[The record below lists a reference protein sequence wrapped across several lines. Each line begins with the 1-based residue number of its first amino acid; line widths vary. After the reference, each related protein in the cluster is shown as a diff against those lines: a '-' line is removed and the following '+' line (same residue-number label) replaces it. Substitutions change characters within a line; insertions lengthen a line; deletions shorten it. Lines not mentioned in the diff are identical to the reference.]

1 MSDSI
6 EIVNISPLI
15 SQLIEA
21 LCCLPGVGPKTA
33 QRMVL
38 HLLERDRAGGTRIAE
53 SLKNAIEGV
62 GRCQNCRILTEND
75 VCEICASRSRDETLL
90 CVVENPAD
98 VLAIEQAGGFRG
110 KYFVLMGHL
119 SPIDGIGPDALG
131 IDHLLER
138 VRNDSVKE
146 VILATNSTVEG
157 EATAHY
163 VSELLRPMAVEIS
176 RIAHGIPFGGELEF
190 VDGGTLAHA
199 MEGRK
204 KI

>member
-1 MSDSI
+1 
-6 EIVNISPLI
+6 
-15 SQLIEA
+15 
-21 LCCLPGVGPKTA
+21 
-33 QRMVL
+33 MVL
-38 HLLERDRAGGTRIAE
+38 HLLERDRAGGKRIAE
-53 SLKNAIEGV
+53 SLIDAIEGI
-62 GRCQNCRILTEND
+62 GRCRSCRILTENEL
-75 VCEICASRSRDETLL
+75 CEICASLSRDEKLL

-98 VLAIEQAGGFRG
+98 VLAIEQAGGYRG

-119 SPIDGIGPDALG
+119 SPIDGIGPDEIGMDQLS
-131 IDHLLER
+131 ER
-138 VRNDSVKE
+138 VLCDSVKE
-146 VILATNSTVEG
+146 VILATSSTVEG

-163 VSELLRPMAVEIS
+163 VSEQLRSMGVEIS

>member
-1 MSDSI
+1 
-6 EIVNISPLI
+6 VNISPLI
-15 SQLIEA
+15 TELIDA

-38 HLLERDRAGGTRIAE
+38 HLLERDRAGGTRIAQ
-53 SLKNAIEGV
+53 SLNEAIEGV

-75 VCEICASRSRDETLL
+75 QCEICASRSRDETLL

-119 SPIDGIGPDALG
+119 SPIDGIGPDEIG
-131 IDHLLER
+131 IDQLLER
-138 VRNDSVKE
+138 VQRESVKE

-157 EATAHY
+157 EATAY
-163 VSELLRPMAVEIS
+163 YISEQLRSMGVEIS

-204 KI
+204 RI

>member
-1 MSDSI
+1 M
-6 EIVNISPLI
+6 NISPLI

-138 VRNDSVKE
+138 VRKDSVKE